1 MALQKKRKNFFMS
14 GASACSTGEIKLREN
29 NYMSQKGSSHGQ
41 KPWEKPIEHEDY
53 DMISLQ

>member
-41 KPWEKPIEHEDY
+41 KPREKPIEHEDY
-53 DMISLQ
+53 TYEI